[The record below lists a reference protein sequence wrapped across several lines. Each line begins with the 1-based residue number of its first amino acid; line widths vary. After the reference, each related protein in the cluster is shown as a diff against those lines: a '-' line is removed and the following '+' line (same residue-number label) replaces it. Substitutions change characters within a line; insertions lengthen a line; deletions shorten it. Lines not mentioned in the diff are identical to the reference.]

1 MLRRRNL
8 IATILL
14 AGFATACGSSSQLL
28 EESLD
33 YGTGVTL
40 TRSTAPIVLYHDNSG
55 HAAYARDYVYLGP
68 IEVNRMGSY
77 SYYLWLGI
85 WSTLDDA
92 SRWTQR
98 DGFESIVLYADGE
111 PLQLEIAGWSAE
123 TIGASRPVFVK
134 PVTSAADAYYAVT
147 VDQIRMIAE
156 ARDLVLQTVSPSTVQ
171 YHRWRDGDAG
181 AVAMRQFVTHAR
193 P

>member
-1 MLRRRNL
+1 MRL
-8 IATILL
+8 IATALL
-14 AGFATACGSSSQLL
+14 AVLATACGSSAPML

-33 YGTGVTL
+33 YGTGTTF
-40 TRSTAPIVLYHDNSG
+40 TRATAPIVLYHDNSG
-55 HAAYARDYVYLGP
+55 RAAYARDYVYVGP
-68 IEVNRMGSY
+68 IEVNKMGSY
-77 SYYLWLGI
+77 SYFLWLGI
-85 WSTLDDA
+85 WSTLDDD

-111 PLQLEIAGWSAE
+111 PLQLEVAGWSAD
-123 TIGASRPVFVK
+123 TIGASRAVFVK
-134 PVTSAADAYYAVT
+134 PVASAADAYYSVT

-156 ARDLVLQTVSPSTVQ
+156 ARDLVLQTSSPPIRQ
-171 YHRWRDGDAG
+171 YHRWREEDAG

>member
-1 MLRRRNL
+1 L
-8 IATILL
+8 LL
-14 AGFATACGSSSQLL
+14 AGLATACGSSTPLL

-33 YGTGVTL
+33 YGTGITF
-40 TRSTAPIVLYHDNSG
+40 TRATAPIVLYHDNSG
-55 HAAYARDYVYLGP
+55 HAAYARDYVYVGP

-98 DGFESIVLYADGE
+98 DGFESVVLYADGE
-111 PLQLEIAGWSAE
+111 PLQLEVAGWSAD
-123 TIGASRPVFVK
+123 TIGASRPVFVR
-134 PVTSAADAYYAVT
+134 PVASAADAYYTVT

-156 ARDLVLQTVSPSTVQ
+156 ARDLVLQTSSAPMKQ
-171 YHRWRDGDAG
+171 YHRWREEDAG

>member
-1 MLRRRNL
+1 MRRQMRL
-8 IATILL
+8 IATVLL
-14 AGFATACGSSSQLL
+14 ALLATACGSSAPML

-33 YGTGVTL
+33 YGTGTTF
-40 TRSTAPIVLYHDNSG
+40 TRATAPIVLYHDNSG
-55 HAAYARDYVYLGP
+55 RAAYARDYVYVGP
-68 IEVNRMGSY
+68 IEVNKMGSY
-77 SYYLWLGI
+77 SYFLWLGI
-85 WSTLDDA
+85 WSTLDDD

-98 DGFESIVLYADGE
+98 DGFETIVLYADGE
-111 PLQLEIAGWSAE
+111 PLQLEVAGWSAD

-134 PVTSAADAYYAVT
+134 PVASAADAYYAVT

-156 ARDLVLQTVSPSTVQ
+156 ARDLVLQTSSPPTRQ
-171 YHRWRDGDAG
+171 YHRWREEDAG